1 MHLGLERVERV
12 LRVSGRYRGGML
24 TAMAEAE
31 AEAEAELDTG
41 DGGVSIAVAD
51 LHSLLDSNK
60 RGKHG
65 RYAFFTVFLYVCIC
79 ILFLTINHS
88 TGHLSR
94 IQHPTLSLSLSVSL
108 SLP

>member
-1 MHLGLERVERV
+1 MHLGLESVERV
-12 LRVSGRYRGGML
+12 LRVSGRCRGGIL

-31 AEAEAELDTG
+31 PEAELDTG

-51 LHSLLDSNK
+51 LHSLLDSSR

-65 RYAFFTVFLYVCIC
+65 RYAFFSVFLYVCIY

-108 SLP
+108 PLP